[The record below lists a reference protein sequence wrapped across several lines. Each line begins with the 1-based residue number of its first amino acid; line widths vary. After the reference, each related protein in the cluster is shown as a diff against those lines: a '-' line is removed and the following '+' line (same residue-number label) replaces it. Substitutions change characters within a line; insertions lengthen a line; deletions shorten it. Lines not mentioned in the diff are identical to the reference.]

1 VVDHEGAVRARAAS
15 VRTVRTAHREMQ
27 RHVVAAGVAAVVLA
41 LVCAMSSGRRLAS
54 ESELVSQ
61 LPGESKTA
69 ASDYER

>member
-1 VVDHEGAVRARAAS
+1 
-15 VRTVRTAHREMQ
+15 MQ
-27 RHVVAAGVAAVVLA
+27 RHVVAAGVAAVVLLA

>member
-1 VVDHEGAVRARAAS
+1 MVDHEGAVRARAAS
-15 VRTVRTAHREMQ
+15 VRREMQ

>member
-1 VVDHEGAVRARAAS
+1 
-15 VRTVRTAHREMQ
+15 MQ